1 MNITANNTIALNN
14 THKPTQKEAEEA
26 IKLILRYIG
35 EVPEREG
42 LIETPARVVR
52 SYEELYSGY
61 KLDPIA
67 VLEKTFTN
75 ANGYDEMVL
84 VKDIDLESYCEH
96 HMLPILGKAHVA
108 YIPNKRIVGL
118 SKLARVT
125 EIYAKRLQTQ
135 EYLTMQIAQAINT
148 VLKPR
153 GVAVII
159 DATHL
164 CMSMRGIHK
173 TRSSTRTQT
182 YIGAFKHD
190 SSVKQNLLDAIK

>member
-1 MNITANNTIALNN
+1 MNTTADNTVAFSSRQ
-14 THKPTQKEAEEA
+14 KPTRNEVQEA
-26 IKLILRYIG
+26 IRVILRWIG

-42 LIETPARVVR
+42 LIETPERVVR
-52 SYEELYSGY
+52 AYDELYSGY
-61 KLDPIA
+61 HQDPISI
-67 VLEKTFTN
+67 LEKTFAN
-75 ANGYDEMVL
+75 ANGYDDMVL

-108 YIPNKRIVGL
+108 YIPNQRIVGL

-135 EYLTMQIAQAINT
+135 EHLTMQIAQAINT

-153 GVAVII
+153 GVAVVI

-182 YIGAFKHD
+182 YFGAFKTD
-190 SSVKQNLLDAIK
+190 STLKHNLLEAIK

>member
-1 MNITANNTIALNN
+1 MTASTNTLAFAK
-14 THKPTQKEAEEA
+14 TRKPTKQEVHEA
-26 IKLILRYIG
+26 IRVILRWIG

-42 LIETPARVVR
+42 LVETPRRVVQ
-52 SYEELYSGY
+52 SYQELYSGY
-61 KLDPIA
+61 QQDPIA

-75 ANGYDEMVL
+75 VSDYDDMVL

-108 YIPNKRIVGL
+108 YIPNQRIVGL

-135 EYLTMQIAQAINT
+135 EQLTMQIANAIET
-148 VLKPR
+148 VLQPK

-173 TRSSTRTQT
+173 IRSSTRTQA
-182 YIGAFKHD
+182 YFGLFKAD
-190 SSVKQNLLDAIK
+190 KTLKQNMLDAIR

>member
-1 MNITANNTIALNN
+1 MIKAPNKTLAFAKN
-14 THKPTQKEAEEA
+14 HKPTKQEALEA
-26 IKLILRYIG
+26 IRVILRWIG

-42 LIETPARVVR
+42 LIDTPDRVVR
-52 SYEELYSGY
+52 SYEELYAGY
-61 KLDPIA
+61 HQDPIA

-75 ANGYDEMVL
+75 VSDYDDMVL

-108 YIPNKRIVGL
+108 YMPDQRIVGL

-135 EYLTMQIAQAINT
+135 EQLTTQIATAIET
-148 VLKPR
+148 VLKPK

-182 YIGAFKHD
+182 YLGAFKTD
-190 SSVKQNLLDAIK
+190 KSLKQNLLDAIR